1 MELKATAQMT
11 RKKMSRPVF
20 KYSFRKGR
28 LFMASPKLP
37 VTSSLGKMVGGT
49 CMLSGTV
56 LRLVRIIHTKGKIMI
71 REPIISAA

>member
-11 RKKMSRPVF
+11 RKKIISPVLR
-20 KYSFRKGR
+20 YSFRKGR

-37 VTSSLGKMVGGT
+37 VTTSWGKMVGGT

-56 LRLVRIIHTKGKIMI
+56 LRLVRIIHTKGKIIMSAPMI
-71 REPIISAA
+71 RAA